1 MSHKE
6 DTDLNNYSILY
17 STYFLKDHV
26 SCEAPSSLPSLR
38 GRKKTALVGR
48 RGQGSQD
55 KEQQTTERV
64 CVCVCVC
71 MCAHVCKHA
80 CKNAC
85 VFMPVSDTCK
95 KESKISILRTTNAMG
110 HRWTWHH

>member
-38 GRKKTALVGR
+38 VRKKTALVGR
-48 RGQGSQD
+48 RGQGSQE
-55 KEQQTTERV
+55 KEQQSTERV
-64 CVCVCVC
+64 CVCACED
-71 MCAHVCKHA
+71 AH
-80 CKNAC
+80 KNAC

-95 KESKISILRTTNAMG
+95 KGSKISILRTTNAMG
-110 HRWTWHH
+110 HRWHSITY

>member
-48 RGQGSQD
+48 RGQGSQE
-55 KEQQTTERV
+55 KEQQSTERV
-64 CVCVCVC
+64 CVCVCVHVCTRVQACLQKC
-71 MCAHVCKHA
+71 MCVYA
-80 CKNAC
+80 C
-85 VFMPVSDTCK
+85 
-95 KESKISILRTTNAMG
+95 EWYL
-110 HRWTWHH
+110 